1 MSTVR
6 SRTAASPI
14 TLDKAERQR
23 LIGSIR
29 RYADEN
35 LEPIGDLKAGQLL
48 DFMLTELGPAI
59 CNQAVA
65 DAQAR
70 ILHHV
75 TDLPAEV
82 YAPETDYWRE
92 KNKR

>member
-1 MSTVR
+1 MSTAR

-14 TLDKAERQR
+14 AIDKAERQR
-23 LIGSIR
+23 LISSIR
-29 RYADEN
+29 RYMDEN
-35 LEPIGDLKAGQLL
+35 FESIGDLKAGELL
-48 DFMLTELGPAI
+48 DFMVTELGPAI
-59 CNQAVA
+59 YNQAVT

-82 YAPETDYWRE
+82 YAPETDYWRDRAR
-92 KNKR
+92 K